1 MTIRN
6 KYININ
12 DKINFV
18 NLKTYINAR
27 TYKDMNLLKE
37 KVKRQLYKNKGTI
50 INNSTGFKAKITNI
64 TINKILHP
72 TSHFKAF
79 NTRYIDNLNAA
90 YYLDLLFKN
99 AIYVDTLKPMKQ
111 KATNINEIGYH
122 HFVAPLKMN
131 GQCYKAIIT
140 VKERI
145 NSKTLYVVSVNL
157 FMFNYAKKDISA
169 KELIDNI
176 NIWNYDL
183 QSYNHYS
190 YNDFVT
196 EDVEYNYLWLIA

>member
-1 MTIRN
+1 MNIRN

-12 DKINFV
+12 EKINFI
-18 NLKTYINAR
+18 NSKKYINAR

-37 KVKRQLYKNKGTI
+37 KVKNQLYKNKGII
-50 INNSTGFKAKITNI
+50 INTSTGFKAKITNV

-72 TSHFKAF
+72 TPHFKVF

-90 YYLDLLFKN
+90 YYLDQLFKN
-99 AIYVDTLKPMKQ
+99 AVYIDTLKPMKQ
-111 KATNINEIGYH
+111 KPNNINEIGYH

-131 GQCYKAIIT
+131 GQCYKALIT

-145 NSKTLYVVSVNL
+145 NSKILYVVSVNL
-157 FMFNYAKKDISA
+157 FMFNYSEKDILV
-169 KELIDNI
+169 KELIENI

-183 QSYNHYS
+183 KDYNHYS
-190 YNDFVT
+190 YSDFVAENIDNSYT
-196 EDVEYNYLWLIA
+196 WLIA